1 VRFQDS
7 PLPRPGFWARRYP
20 AVVTALGAVVL
31 VVSIAAMIS
40 APPDFRWVVLAVLTI
55 ASAQL
60 MLRMPAAVPISFSI
74 SDIFTFS
81 GALMFGP
88 ATGAM
93 LAGVDAALLSM
104 RLERTHRSF
113 SRFMF
118 NVSAASLAMWAASS
132 VFFALAAATP
142 LAAHPSDV
150 ISHVAPLAAFALIY
164 YVLNTGLVAVAVALG
179 GRRTLW
185 SVWRE
190 HFMPLWPGYAGGA
203 FGAGLAV
210 FLLSAEHGNPGV
222 LAFVLP
228 IPFILYVTF
237 KTAVGRMHDEVTHLT
252 RVNSMYVATIE
263 TLAQAVDARDEVT
276 HDHLR
281 RVQTNAMG
289 LAQLLN
295 VTDESALRAIEA
307 AALLHD
313 VGKLAIPEHILN
325 KPDKLTPAEFEV
337 MKMHAKIGADILSP
351 IGFPFPVVPIV
362 RHHHENWDGTGY
374 PDGLHGEQIPIGA
387 RILSVV
393 DCFDALTSDRPY
405 RRAFSVEKAIAIIRE
420 RSGVMYDPKVVDA
433 LIANKDEI
441 AAHVEQG
448 SAAAATVTE
457 TIAHARQAA
466 RTDDA
471 AVSGVIVNLA
481 GRLGEIVGR
490 HRDLDALCRAL
501 DDELSRRLP
510 GMTIVVYQYDPQ
522 LDGLFA
528 RAAAGVHG
536 EAVEGLT
543 IGLGLRLTGWVGAHR
558 TTIAN
563 SEAALDLGNI
573 ASQLRPLPHLC
584 LSTPIVDDERLAGVL
599 TLYST
604 TPAPFTGTDVALV
617 EMLARLMA
625 PRLGTHADVARGAE
639 SAAVAARVH

>member
-1 VRFQDS
+1 VRFRYSQ
-7 PLPRPGFWARRYP
+7 PTRPGFWARRYP
-20 AVVTALGAVVL
+20 AVITALGAVVL
-31 VVSIAAMIS
+31 FVSIAAMIA
-40 APPDFRWVVLAVLTI
+40 APLDFRWVVLAVLTV

-81 GALMFGP
+81 GALLFGP
-88 ATGAM
+88 AAGAI
-93 LAGVDAALLSM
+93 LAGIDAGLLSL
-104 RLERTHRSF
+104 RLVRTHRSL
-113 SRFMF
+113 SRALF
-118 NVSAASLAMWAASS
+118 NVSAAALAMWGASN
-132 VFFALAAATP
+132 VFFALAGAAP
-142 LAAHPSDV
+142 LAANPSAV
-150 ISHVAPLAAFALIY
+150 IAHVAPLAAFALVY

-179 GRRTLW
+179 ASGTVWR
-185 SVWRE
+185 VWRE

-210 FLLSAEHGNPGV
+210 FLLSAENGNPGV

-228 IPFILYVTF
+228 IPFILYITF
-237 KTAVGRMHDEVTHLT
+237 KTAVGRMHDDVTHLT
-252 RVNSMYVATIE
+252 RINSMYVATIE

-281 RVQTNAMG
+281 RVQKNAMS
-289 LAQLLN
+289 LARLLD
-295 VTDESALRAIEA
+295 VTDESELRAIEA

-325 KPDKLTPAEFEV
+325 KPDKLTPAEFDV
-337 MKMHAKIGADILSP
+337 MKLHAKIGADILSP

-362 RHHHENWDGTGY
+362 RHHHENWNGTGY

-405 RRAFSVEKAIAIIRE
+405 RRAFSVEKAIEIIRE
-420 RSGVMYDPKVVDA
+420 RSGVMYDPNVVDA
-433 LIANKDEI
+433 LIANKHEI

-490 HRDLDALCRAL
+490 HRDLHALCGAL

-510 GMTIVVYQYDPQ
+510 GTTIVVYQYDPQ
-522 LDGLFA
+522 LDALFA

-536 EAVEGLT
+536 RAVEGLT

-558 TTIAN
+558 RTIAN

-584 LSTPIVDDERLAGVL
+584 LSTPIVDDEGLAGVL

-604 TPAPFTGTDVALV
+604 TAAPFTGTDVALF
-617 EMLARLMA
+617 EMLARLLA
-625 PRLGTHADVARGAE
+625 PRLGAHADFARGSEPA
-639 SAAVAARVH
+639 SAAARVH

>member
-1 VRFQDS
+1 MTFQDS
-7 PLPRPGFWARRYP
+7 QPTQAGFWARRYP
-20 AVVTALGAVVL
+20 AVVTAVGAVVL
-31 VVSIAAMIS
+31 LVSIVAMMS
-40 APPDFRWVVLAVLTI
+40 APLDVRWVVLAVLTI

-88 ATGAM
+88 ATGAI
-93 LAGVDAALLSM
+93 LAGVDATLLSM
-104 RLERTHRSF
+104 RLVRTHRSL
-113 SRFMF
+113 SRVLF
-118 NVSAASLAMWAASS
+118 NMSAAALAMWAASS
-132 VFFALAAATP
+132 VFFALAGTTP
-142 LAAHPSDV
+142 LAGNPSDV
-150 ISHVAPLAAFALIY
+150 ITHVAPLAAFALVY
-164 YVLNTGLVAVAVALG
+164 YVLNTGMVAIAVALAG
-179 GRRTLW
+179 KRTLW
-185 SVWRE
+185 AVWRE

-237 KTAVGRMHDEVTHLT
+237 KTAVGRMHDDVTHLT

-289 LAQLLN
+289 LARLLE
-295 VTDESALRAIEA
+295 VTDESDLRAIEA

-337 MKMHAKIGADILSP
+337 MKLHAKIGADILSP

-420 RSGVMYDPKVVDA
+420 RSGVMYDPKVVEA
-433 LIANKDEI
+433 LVANRDKI
-441 AAHVEQG
+441 AAHVEQS
-448 SAAAATVTE
+448 SAAAGMVTE

-490 HRDLDALCRAL
+490 HRDVRALCRAL

-522 LDGLFA
+522 IDGLFA

-536 EAVEGLT
+536 KAVEGLT

-584 LSTPIVDDERLAGVL
+584 LSTPIVDDDRLAGVL

-604 TPAPFTGTDVALV
+604 TPAPFTGTDVALF

-625 PRLGTHADVARGAE
+625 PRLGTHADFARESE
-639 SAAVAARVH
+639 SAAVRARVH